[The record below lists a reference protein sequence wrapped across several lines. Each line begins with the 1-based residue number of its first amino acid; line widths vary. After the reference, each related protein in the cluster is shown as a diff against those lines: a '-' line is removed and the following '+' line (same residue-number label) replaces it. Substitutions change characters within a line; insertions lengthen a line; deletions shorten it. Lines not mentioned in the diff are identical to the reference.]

1 MNQNNAYPSYVIA
14 LGEYEKQV
22 ILELDKLQA
31 YKEAHLY
38 KTRQDASL
46 LFLIIRCSWE
56 SKASVQDC
64 LQGIHYTSLL
74 LLRGIQ
80 PAFDAVA
87 ILTEIKPIEPLLIF
101 DVLK

>member
-1 MNQNNAYPSYVIA
+1 MNNNIANPSYVIA

-46 LFLIIRCSWE
+46 LFFIISNSWE

-74 LLRGIQ
+74 LLRGCV
-80 PAFDAVA
+80 PAFDAIA
-87 ILTEIKPIEPLLIF
+87 KLKERKPINCNSNRL
-101 DVLK
+101 VR